1 MPLTVTPHST
11 SIQLV
16 ARFIRHVARN
26 CSTAVKVSAAR
37 IPTEDRCINSFDVAS
52 TSIARSTTIVKRIPV
67 PLQFSDSVFRY
78 NPCRTNWNRRTESS
92 SGSQL
97 TRLTGLSIST
107 PLLPSPIIPRLIVR
121 WQGSIESRRRS
132 AISLGTAAT
141 MSPRP
146 AFNRDWAVLRALKD
160 DCSCPLCSPLLE
172 ESRRRERPS
181 NRRLSKLEASSSRR
195 REARVV
201 QFNQA
206 GEGREESW
214 KYFEMN
220 RAFCFPWI
228 REQVWFIYVEL
239 KMSFRIINL
248 F

>member
-1 MPLTVTPHST
+1 M
-11 SIQLV
+11 
-16 ARFIRHVARN
+16 
-26 CSTAVKVSAAR
+26 
-37 IPTEDRCINSFDVAS
+37 AS

-97 TRLTGLSIST
+97 TRLTGLSISIST
-107 PLLPSPIIPRLIVR
+107 SLLPSPIIPRLIVR

-172 ESRRRERPS
+172 RDQNDPRTGDFRNSRRVFPVGG
-181 NRRLSKLEASSSRR
+181 KLEWCNLTKVGRGA
-195 REARVV
+195 
-201 QFNQA
+201 
-206 GEGREESW
+206 GREESW

-239 KMSFRIINL
+239 KIGFFFFL
-248 F
+248 FYCSRFE

>member
-97 TRLTGLSIST
+97 TRLTGLSISIST

-172 ESRRRERPS
+172 RDQNDPRTGDFRNSRRVLPVGG
-181 NRRLSKLEASSSRR
+181 KLEWCNLTKLGR
-195 REARVV
+195 
-201 QFNQA
+201 
-206 GEGREESW
+206 GEKSLGNISKWIELSAFPGFESKCDLFMSNW
-214 KYFEMN
+214 RYRFE
-220 RAFCFPWI
+220 
-228 REQVWFIYVEL
+228 
-239 KMSFRIINL
+239 
-248 F
+248 